1 MKKNNDFFNSISE
14 LKAPQKKLLFKAKNW
29 ELRINEE
36 AVLSFKFEKQVN
48 DKLIKKLGEDIEAL
62 EYDLK
67 HADLYEKVLIQ
78 GRISKL
84 EKRIE
89 KENHGG
95 LKNGR
100 LICQLDS
107 RNQLD
112 QVKDLILK
120 ADNDTI
126 RSILYMLG
134 VEFGDE
140 FWENNLSKILTDRQ
154 LDDMSESEATSYK
167 HSRNLPRTRENIIE

>member
-1 MKKNNDFFNSISE
+1 MKKNNDYFNSISE
-14 LKAPQKKLLFKAKNW
+14 LKAPQKKLLFKAKNG
-29 ELRINEE
+29 ELWIDEE
-36 AVLSFKFEKQVN
+36 AVLSFKFDKQIN
-48 DKLIKKLGEDIEAL
+48 DRLIKKLWEDIEAL
-62 EYDLK
+62 ELDLK

-78 GRISKL
+78 WRISKL
-84 EKRIE
+84 EKRID

-95 LKNGR
+95 LKNWR
-100 LICQLDS
+100 LICKLES

-120 ADNDTI
+120 ADHENI
-126 RSILYMLG
+126 WSILYMLW

-140 FWENNLSKILTDRQ
+140 FWENNLTKILTDRQ

-167 HSRNLPRTRENIIE
+167 HSRNLPRTRENILE

>member
-14 LKAPQKKLLFKAKNW
+14 LKAPQKKLLFKAKNG

-48 DKLIKKLGEDIEAL
+48 DKLIKKLWEDIEVL
-62 EYDLK
+62 ESDLK
-67 HADLYEKVLIQ
+67 HSDLYEKVLIQ

-95 LKNGR
+95 LKNWR

-107 RNQLD
+107 WSRLD
-112 QVKDLILK
+112 EIKSLILK
-120 ADNDTI
+120 ADTDNI
-126 RSILYMLG
+126 WSILYMLG

-140 FWENNLSKILTDRQ
+140 FGENNLYKIMTDRQ

-167 HSRNLPRTRENIIE
+167 YSRNLPRTRENIME